1 MPRRSFS
8 DRKNAVEKDGNDI
21 ITIRVTGNGFL
32 YKMVRIIAGT
42 LIRVGGGEM
51 APEEIPQILDKKDR
65 AAAGPT
71 APAHGLTMMGI
82 VYEDAECISG
92 T

>member
-1 MPRRSFS
+1 
-8 DRKNAVEKDGNDI
+8 
-21 ITIRVTGNGFL
+21 
-32 YKMVRIIAGT
+32 MVRIIAGT

-71 APAHGLTMMGI
+71 APANGLTMMGI
-82 VYEDAECISG
+82 VYEENTEENVDKIERKIG
-92 T
+92 FRG